1 MLAIHLPFHNYARTD
16 TFSRAMKTLSRYV
29 LLEMLKVFAVTLAGM
44 TLFFI
49 VLVVVKEAYAQ
60 GLGLKQVVLL
70 VPFALPESLLFAVPG
85 TLLFAACSVYGRMAA
100 FNEVTAVKSAGITP
114 MVLFWPTFVLAVLL
128 SLATVWLNDVAVSWG
143 RGGMRRV
150 VIESVEEIAYARLAQ
165 QRSFATRN
173 FAINVKAIDGKR
185 LIAPT
190 FTFQSNLDTP
200 AYTVTAEA
208 AELRADV
215 ENDTL
220 TVIFHDA
227 EFEAGSVKGRFPYEE
242 RELPLSEATRKGSG
256 GGSTSDLPLHRIPE
270 DIELQERN
278 IAVWQQE
285 NAALAGFQLLG
296 GDFGSLGTATWEP
309 LTQRIRDAR
318 HRIARLKMEPHRR
331 WANGFS
337 CLCFVMVGAP
347 LAVRLRNV
355 HLMTSFF
362 LCFAPILLA
371 YFPLL
376 MFSVSRAKA
385 GGIPP
390 VSVWLGNV
398 LMALWGWWILRR
410 LVRY

>member
-1 MLAIHLPFHNYARTD
+1 
-16 TFSRAMKTLSRYV
+16 MKTLSRYV
-29 LLEMLKVFAVTLAGM
+29 LFELLKVFAVTLTGM

-49 VLVVVKEAYAQ
+49 VLGVVKEAYTQ
-60 GLGLKQVVLL
+60 GLGLKQVLL
-70 VPFALPESLLFAVPG
+70 LIPFALPEALLFAVPG

-100 FNEVTAVKSAGITP
+100 FNEVTAVKSAGISP

-128 SLATVWLNDVAVSWG
+128 SLGTVWLNDLAVSWG
-143 RGGMRRV
+143 RSGMRRV

-173 FAINVKAIDGKR
+173 FAINVKAIEGKR
-185 LIAPT
+185 LIGPT
-190 FTFQSNLDTP
+190 FTFQANLDTP

-220 TVIFHDA
+220 TVIFH
-227 EFEAGSVKGRFPYEE
+227 EADLEANSTKARFPYIE
-242 RELPLSEATRKGSG
+242 RELPLSEATRKGRG
-256 GGSTSDLPLHRIPE
+256 AGSPSDLPLHRIPE
-270 DIELQERN
+270 EIELSEQN

-285 NAALAGFQLLG
+285 NAALAGFQLIS
-296 GDFGSLGTATWEP
+296 GDFESLGTATWQP
-309 LTQRIRDAR
+309 LTQRIQDGRQ
-318 HRIARLKMEPHRR
+318 RIARLKMEPQRR

-355 HLMTSFF
+355 HIMTSFF
-362 LCFAPILLA
+362 MCFAPILLV

-376 MFSVSRAKA
+376 IFSVDRAKA

-398 LMALWGWWILRR
+398 LMAIWGWWILRR
-410 LVRY
+410 VIRY